1 MITRIHKPTSKSN
14 QQALAAFVQKKAEID
29 TMLAR
34 LQALS
39 DEHFGYSP
47 DEITWS
53 HAESLAHYAEL
64 LKRITDQT
72 FNEGEHAEYPTSPEE
87 RRMVT
92 FDAIAPDGTRERLR
106 FETQAEADAAADRY
120 RETGYSLYWIA
131 WSESL
136 QRFVTI
142 PEE

>member
-1 MITRIHKPTSKSN
+1 MPSNPTCS
-14 QQALAAFVQKKAEID
+14 QEQ
-29 TMLAR
+29 
-34 LQALS
+34 
-39 DEHFGYSP
+39 
-47 DEITWS
+47 
-53 HAESLAHYAEL
+53 
-64 LKRITDQT
+64 
-72 FNEGEHAEYPTSPEE
+72 
-87 RRMVT
+87 RRMIT

-120 RETGYSLYWIA
+120 RDAGHNLYWIA

>member
-1 MITRIHKPTSKSN
+1 MPSNPT
-14 QQALAAFVQKKAEID
+14 
-29 TMLAR
+29 
-34 LQALS
+34 
-39 DEHFGYSP
+39 P
-47 DEITWS
+47 
-53 HAESLAHYAEL
+53 
-64 LKRITDQT
+64 
-72 FNEGEHAEYPTSPEE
+72 SPEQ
-87 RRMVT
+87 RHMIT

-120 RETGYSLYWIA
+120 RDAGHSIYWIA

>member
-1 MITRIHKPTSKSN
+1 MPSNPTTTLE
-14 QQALAAFVQKKAEID
+14 Q
-29 TMLAR
+29 
-34 LQALS
+34 
-39 DEHFGYSP
+39 
-47 DEITWS
+47 
-53 HAESLAHYAEL
+53 
-64 LKRITDQT
+64 
-72 FNEGEHAEYPTSPEE
+72 

-120 RETGYSLYWIA
+120 RDAGHSLYWIA
-131 WSESL
+131 WCESL

>member
-1 MITRIHKPTSKSN
+1 MPSN
-14 QQALAAFVQKKAEID
+14 RAPGQEQ
-29 TMLAR
+29 
-34 LQALS
+34 
-39 DEHFGYSP
+39 
-47 DEITWS
+47 
-53 HAESLAHYAEL
+53 
-64 LKRITDQT
+64 
-72 FNEGEHAEYPTSPEE
+72 
-87 RRMVT
+87 RRMIT

-120 RETGYSLYWIA
+120 RDAGHSLYWIA

>member
-1 MITRIHKPTSKSN
+1 MI
-14 QQALAAFVQKKAEID
+14 
-29 TMLAR
+29 
-34 LQALS
+34 
-39 DEHFGYSP
+39 
-47 DEITWS
+47 
-53 HAESLAHYAEL
+53 
-64 LKRITDQT
+64 
-72 FNEGEHAEYPTSPEE
+72 
-87 RRMVT
+87 T

-120 RETGYSLYWIA
+120 REAGQSIYWIA